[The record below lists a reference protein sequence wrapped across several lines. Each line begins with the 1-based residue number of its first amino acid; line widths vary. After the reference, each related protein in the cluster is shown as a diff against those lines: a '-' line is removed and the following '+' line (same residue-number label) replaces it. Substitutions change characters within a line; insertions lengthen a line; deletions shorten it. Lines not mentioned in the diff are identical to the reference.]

1 MKRNILSLVLLLA
14 LTSFVGISYGQE
26 TRITGTLNMHPWV
39 KLPVVISTDIQGGMQ
54 TVGPVT
60 LSASPAV
67 ELNTA
72 IPSYTRNVGMVAS
85 VIDAGKNNQIRYFEY
100 TGTDKWLEVSVVHQ
114 WETGHI
120 YSAGERVSFN
130 GNFYVA
136 NTNFTS
142 ANAFPKDSA
151 LWNSWGGKD
160 AEFDVK
166 TLMLNGDTLTGVAV
180 KNDVV
185 PELVKK
191 HTLATVSYI
200 DNASSTSSFDG
211 SKAITRPGW
220 TGITGFTP
228 ATDNV
233 VDFLNKVFYPVSTP
247 LITSFNY
254 NGVTTFGKFSS
265 QSADAQKIVTD
276 QVGTMTIPYSTW
288 KTATGLT
295 FNYAVTNQSIAD
307 QSTDTPITKVD
318 LFLGST
324 NIGSNTVN
332 SSAATITGNFNPV
345 KSTFTTNIDN
355 DQSSVMRLQ
364 VTDNASNV
372 ANLNLNIKFT
382 KAQGVSVSSTVISA
396 TAGGTSLTG
405 EGAGSI
411 SDPYLIERAGSDL
424 TRYTVWGLTFNDDA
438 KADLAF
444 EGTSKPT
451 NITAST
457 TTTGNAAFTILNTA
471 ITTPF
476 RVGTSASGDVAQDI
490 SASVYSSYYL
500 LQDKLYCGF
509 LSSDVAP
516 TEGQLKALSNSSLKT
531 TIYYQ
536 TGGVTYTK
544 EIGSS
549 GFFAWAIPTYTPAT
563 APAPSFSK
571 TVYYEAA
578 GTWYTNTNTNTY
590 MVKVTPPPGGGAQ
603 SWYWV
608 CIYKASTGA
617 GGQIK
622 VKLAN

>member
-54 TVGPVT
+54 SVGPIT

-120 YSAGERVSFN
+120 YSAGESVSFN

-136 NTNFTS
+136 NTGFTS
-142 ANAFPKDSA
+142 ADAFPKDSA

-160 AEFDVK
+160 AKFDVK
-166 TLMLNGDTLTGVAV
+166 KLMLNGDTLTGVAV
-180 KNDVV
+180 KDDVV
-185 PELVKK
+185 PDIVKK

-200 DNASSTSSFDG
+200 DNASSTSTFDG

-220 TGITGFTP
+220 TGITGFNP

-254 NGVTTFGKFSS
+254 NGGTTSGKYSF

-276 QVGTMTIPYSTW
+276 QVGTITIPYSAW
-288 KTATGLT
+288 NTATGLT

-307 QSTDTPITKVD
+307 ESTDTPISKVD

-324 NIGSNTVN
+324 NIGSNPVN
-332 SSAATITGNFNPV
+332 SSAASITGTFNPV
-345 KSTFTTNIDN
+345 KSSFTTNIDN
-355 DQSSVMRLQ
+355 DQNSVMRLQ

-372 ANLNLNIKFT
+372 VNLNLNIKFT
-382 KAQGVSVSSTVISA
+382 KAQGVSVSSAVISA
-396 TAGGTSLTG
+396 TSGGISLLG
-405 EGAGSI
+405 EGSGSVA
-411 SDPYLIERAGSDL
+411 DPYLIERTGSDL
-424 TRYTVWGLTFNDDA
+424 TRYTVWGLTFNDDK

-444 EGTSKPT
+444 EGTYKPA
-451 NITAST
+451 NIAAST
-457 TTTGNAAFTILNTA
+457 TITGNAAFTIPNTA
-471 ITTPF
+471 TTSAF
-476 RVGTSASGDVAQDI
+476 RVGTSATGDVAHDV
-490 SASVYSSYYL
+490 SAIVYSSYYL
-500 LQDKLYCGF
+500 LQDNLYCGF
-509 LSSDVAP
+509 LPSDVEP
-516 TEGQLKALSNSSLKT
+516 TESQLKGLPNSSLKT
-531 TIYYQ
+531 TNYYQ
-536 TGGVTYTK
+536 TGGVTYPNSS
-544 EIGSS
+544 GSS
-549 GFFAWAIPTYTPAT
+549 GFFAWAIPTYILGT

-578 GTWYTNTNTNTY
+578 GTWNINTNTNTY
-590 MVKVTPPPGGGAQ
+590 TVNVTPPAGGAQ

-608 CIYKASTGA
+608 CIYKASTGN
-617 GGQIK
+617 GGSIK
-622 VKLAN
+622 VKLSN